1 MIYLFSTYESIGR
14 CAIEKLE
21 LGTKP
26 KGLTDWAYETIKE
39 LILTLKVAPG
49 TQLQIEML
57 AEQMGVS
64 RTPVREALLRLE
76 QDGLTQVVPRVG
88 VFVTGISKRDLEELY
103 ELRELLESRATE
115 EAAQRLTDDDLDHI
129 DHLLEESKAA
139 VKPGEVEKFLESE
152 IAFHQILTQSA
163 QNRRLISIM
172 DSLGDLS
179 YRWRIISLKSQENVR
194 LTLIEHQG
202 IAQAL
207 RQRDGKKAGKLM
219 GDHIRSASE
228 RMIEE
233 IDLDDEI
240 GVTQV

>member
-1 MIYLFSTYESIGR
+1 
-14 CAIEKLE
+14 
-21 LGTKP
+21 LGSKP

-57 AEQMGVS
+57 ADQMGVS

-129 DHLLEESKAA
+129 DLLLEESKAA
-139 VKPGEVEKFLESE
+139 VKQGNVEKFLETE
-152 IAFHQILTQSA
+152 IAFHRILTEGA
-163 QNRRLISIM
+163 RNRRLISIM
-172 DSLGDLS
+172 DGLRDLS

-207 RQRDGKKAGKLM
+207 RQRDGPKAGKLM
-219 GDHIRSASE
+219 GDHIRSARE

-233 IDLDDEI
+233 IDLVDETEVSSEA
-240 GVTQV
+240 GA

>member
-1 MIYLFSTYESIGR
+1 V
-14 CAIEKLE
+14 
-21 LGTKP
+21 GTKP

-76 QDGLTQVVPRVG
+76 QDGLTQIVPRVG

-115 EAAQRLTDDDLDHI
+115 EASQRLTDDDLDHI
-129 DHLLEESKAA
+129 DRLLEESKTA
-139 VKPGEVEKFLESE
+139 VKQGEVEKFLETE
-152 IAFHQILTQSA
+152 IAFHQILTEGA
-163 QNRRLISIM
+163 RNRRLISIM
-172 DSLGDLS
+172 DSLRDLS

-207 RQRDGKKAGKLM
+207 RQRDGPKAGKLM
-219 GDHIRSASE
+219 GDHIRSARE

-233 IDLDDEI
+233 IDLGDETEVNS
-240 GVTQV
+240 GTGT

>member
-1 MIYLFSTYESIGR
+1 M
-14 CAIEKLE
+14 
-21 LGTKP
+21 GTKP

-115 EAAQRLTDDDLDHI
+115 EAAQRLSDDDLDHI
-129 DHLLEESKAA
+129 DRLLEESKAA
-139 VKPGEVEKFLESE
+139 VKQGEVEKFLETE

-194 LTLIEHQG
+194 LTLIEHQA

-207 RQRDGKKAGKLM
+207 RQRDGQKAGKLM

-233 IDLDDEI
+233 IDLDDAIEMHS
-240 GVTQV
+240 GLGA

>member
-1 MIYLFSTYESIGR
+1 
-14 CAIEKLE
+14 

-57 AEQMGVS
+57 ADQMGVS

-88 VFVTGISKRDLEELY
+88 VFVTGISQRDLEELY

-115 EAAQRLTDDDLDHI
+115 EAVQCLTDGDLDHV
-129 DHLLEESKAA
+129 DLLLEESEVA
-139 VKPGEVEKFLESE
+139 VEKGDVEKFLETE
-152 IAFHQILTQSA
+152 ISFHNILTEGA
-163 QNRRLISIM
+163 RNRKLISIM
-172 DSLGDLS
+172 DDLRDLT
-179 YRWRIISLKSQENVR
+179 YRWRIISLKSPENVR
-194 LTLIEHQG
+194 LSLIEHQG

-207 RQRDGKKAGKLM
+207 RQRDGPQAGRLM
-219 GDHIRSASE
+219 GDHIRSVRE
-228 RMIEE
+228 RMIKVF
-233 IDLDDEI
+233 DLDDETE
-240 GVTQV
+240 VKPSTEA

>member
-1 MIYLFSTYESIGR
+1 MGS
-14 CAIEKLE
+14 
-21 LGTKP
+21 KP

-57 AEQMGVS
+57 ADQMGVS

-88 VFVTGISKRDLEELY
+88 VFVTDISKRDLEELY

-129 DHLLEESKAA
+129 DRLLEESKVA
-139 VKPGEVEKFLESE
+139 VKKGNVEKFLETE
-152 IAFHQILTQSA
+152 IAFHHILTEGA
-163 QNRRLISIM
+163 RNRRLISIM
-172 DSLGDLS
+172 DGLRDLS

-207 RQRDGKKAGKLM
+207 RQRDGPKAGKLM
-219 GDHIRSASE
+219 GDHIRSARE
-228 RMIEE
+228 RMIKE
-233 IDLDDEI
+233 IDLGDETEVSS
-240 GVTQV
+240 GAGA